1 MPRLWL
7 RALCA
12 VVALTLIPV
21 APAMADES
29 SGPSELP
36 LVGTGLPAA
45 PVGGATLP
53 LFAGA
58 GQLHHLSDGP
68 GGDLPLLGGLVPPA
82 VQPAPAAQQQAGSQA
97 SQPALGATPANGRVP
112 AAAPAPAFR
121 ESGRGDKRTRSAA
134 AGGIPRPSRART
146 AATERRPLTRT
157 TAASSRPAAGPERNG
172 RRGENP
178 PRPNSLT
185 RALESIPPQYRLP
198 VFVLAGIS
206 LLLAGLTLRERR
218 RSRSLAVRAMIDPL
232 TGLPN
237 REAFERRLEREWA
250 RSQRYDRGLGLLLL
264 DLDDFKGINDAHGH
278 LQGDRVLEDTATVI
292 AARIRETDMAAR
304 LGGDEFVVLCPETYG
319 EGLETLAR
327 SLEARL
333 DEASIEASVGSAERE
348 AGDDG
353 PGDLIARADA
363 EMYRRKYVAHGE
375 VASEDEQPAL
385 LTAAAS

>member
-1 MPRLWL
+1 
-7 RALCA
+7 
-12 VVALTLIPV
+12 
-21 APAMADES
+21 
-29 SGPSELP
+29 
-36 LVGTGLPAA
+36 
-45 PVGGATLP
+45 
-53 LFAGA
+53 
-58 GQLHHLSDGP
+58 
-68 GGDLPLLGGLVPPA
+68 
-82 VQPAPAAQQQAGSQA
+82 
-97 SQPALGATPANGRVP
+97 
-112 AAAPAPAFR
+112 
-121 ESGRGDKRTRSAA
+121 
-134 AGGIPRPSRART
+134 
-146 AATERRPLTRT
+146 
-157 TAASSRPAAGPERNG
+157 
-172 RRGENP
+172 
-178 PRPNSLT
+178 
-185 RALESIPPQYRLP
+185 LP